1 MILVTGGAGYI
12 GSVLVQKLVD
22 RGYKVRIFDRF
33 YFGKKHLAH
42 LGKSI
47 DLVVGDVRRFDPKY
61 LSGVDAIIHLAAL
74 SNDPTAELNPKA
86 NWEINFLATKK
97 LAADAK
103 WAGIRKFV
111 FASSCSV
118 YYTSIDKVKRAFDED
133 DKINPRAPYSLSKKM
148 AEGILMALADKEFMP
163 TILRAGTVYGF
174 SPRMR
179 YDLVVNT
186 MVKDAIARQTIMVLA
201 RGEQWRPL
209 VDIND
214 LAKTY
219 LAVLEAPEY
228 KVAGQIFN
236 VVFDNFKV
244 KEIAGLVQKALNG
257 KIGIK
262 IDRVQNNLVD
272 RSYKVSGQKLEKVM
286 GIRPKISIE
295 DSVKSMTRN
304 IKKFHYNNFEHPK
317 YYNISWMMT
326 LAEMD
331 REVFDNGPIF

>member
-12 GSVLVQKLVD
+12 GSVLVQKLAD

-42 LGKSI
+42 LGKSV

-61 LSGVDAIIHLAAL
+61 LNSVDAIIHLAAL
-74 SNDPTAELNPKA
+74 SNDPTAEFNPKA
-86 NWEINFLATKK
+86 NWEINYLSTKK

-103 WAGIRKFV
+103 RAGITKFV

-118 YYTSIDKVKRAFDED
+118 YYTSVTKVKRTFEEG
-133 DKINPRAPYSLSKKM
+133 DKINPQAPYSLSKKM
-148 AEGILMALADKEFMP
+148 AEQAILALADKKFMP
-163 TILRAGTVYGF
+163 TILRAGTLYGF

-186 MVKDAIARQTIMVLA
+186 MVKDVISKRTIMVLA

-209 VDIND
+209 VDIGD
-214 LAKTY
+214 LVKIY

-244 KEIAGLVQKALNG
+244 KEIAKHVQKALDG
-257 KIGIK
+257 TPRIK
-262 IDRVQNNLVD
+262 IDRIQDFLND
-272 RSYKVSGQKLEKVM
+272 RSYKVSGQKLGKVL
-286 GIRPKISIE
+286 GIRAKISIE
-295 DSVKSMTRN
+295 DSVKNMVKN
-304 IKKFHYNNFEHPK
+304 IKKFGYLDFEHPK

-326 LAEMD
+326 LAEID
-331 REVFDNGPIF
+331 REIFASGSIF

>member
-22 RGYKVRIFDRF
+22 RGFKVRVFDRF

-42 LGKSI
+42 LGRSV
-47 DLVVGDVRRFDPKY
+47 DLVVGDIRRFDPKY
-61 LSGVDAIIHLAAL
+61 LNGVDAIIHLAAL
-74 SNDPTAELNPKA
+74 SNDPTAEFNPKA
-86 NWEINFLATKK
+86 NWEINYLSTKK

-103 WAGIRKFV
+103 RAGIAKFV

-118 YYTSIDKVKRAFDED
+118 YYTSTAKLKKTFDEN
-133 DKINPRAPYSLSKKM
+133 DKISPRAPYSLSKKM
-148 AEGILMALADKEFMP
+148 AEGALLSLADKNFVP

-186 MVKDAIARQTIMVLA
+186 MLKDAISKRTIIVLA

-209 VDIND
+209 VDIGD
-214 LAKTY
+214 LVKTY

-236 VVFDNFKV
+236 VNFDNFKV
-244 KEIAGLVQKALNG
+244 KEIAKHVQKTLDGNPR
-257 KIGIK
+257 IK
-262 IDRVQNNLVD
+262 IDRIQDFLYD
-272 RSYKVSGQKLEKVM
+272 RSYKVSGWKLEKVL
-286 GIRPKISIE
+286 GIKPKISID
-295 DSVKSMTRN
+295 DSVKNMVKN
-304 IKKFHYNNFEHPK
+304 INKFHYDNFDHPK

-331 REVFDNGPIF
+331 RKIFDSGPIF